1 MKLKAKE
8 QSFLFSNTTIP
19 DVFFAEYLSSA
30 SGDFVKVYL
39 YLLCIKYSDIILY
52 THFRKKLSAYN
63 NGIIISSYK
72 NKVKHKNRLFHL
84 KYYVKATLA

>member
-39 YLLCIKYSDIILY
+39 YILY
-52 THFRKKLSAYN
+52 LSKYN
-63 NGIIISSYK
+63 KDIKINDIQSLAHTTWNCKYHIIFAP
-72 NKVKHKNRLFHL
+72 R
-84 KYYVKATLA
+84 